1 MRIIVDDVLEFWI
14 SPAYEDAQSSGES
27 KGRREFYLSE
37 LLEWEK
43 RGSAMR
49 YLDPQGRLAWRATP
63 SFLERLAE
71 EEREAREDENDD
83 DEYNDNDEE

>member
-27 KGRREFYLSE
+27 KGRGEFYLSE

-63 SFLERLAE
+63 SFLEWLAE

-83 DEYNDNDEE
+83 DDNEDDDE